1 LWSAIGSN
9 FKCPKKIINTLPVHV
24 LKPESK
30 EWLANAN
37 DPQERERAEQL
48 ILQSKNGN

>member
-1 LWSAIGSN
+1 M
-9 FKCPKKIINTLPVHV
+9 NTLPVHA

-37 DPQERERAEQL
+37 DPEERRWAEQV
-48 ILQSKNGN
+48 ISQSKNGN